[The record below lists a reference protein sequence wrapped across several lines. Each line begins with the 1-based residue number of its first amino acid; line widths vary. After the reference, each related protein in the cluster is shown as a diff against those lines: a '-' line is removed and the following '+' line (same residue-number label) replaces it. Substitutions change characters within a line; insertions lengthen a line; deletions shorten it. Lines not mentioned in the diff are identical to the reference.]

1 MILQPITVL
10 DMNSFWGNF
19 AGIRPLFRDLTALR
33 GYDGGDEGGKGGECS
48 ADGGES
54 VFVTPPVEYDN
65 HAVVE
70 VRSKEGRGG
79 NVLFFVVFSVVVR
92 QPVL

>member
-10 DMNSFWGNF
+10 AMNSFWGNF

-33 GYDGGDEGGKGGECS
+33 GYDGGGEGGEGGECS

-54 VFVTPPVEYDN
+54 VFVP
-65 HAVVE
+65 HQ
-70 VRSKEGRGG
+70 EGVGDLTRGSQSPSPSDW
-79 NVLFFVVFSVVVR
+79 VKIRLVKITVCRFS
-92 QPVL
+92 